1 MLRSFV
7 KKNKG
12 AGGSSAGFLP
22 GFEHRY
28 EARRN
33 SALNRPH
40 LKLRLN
46 G

>member
-12 AGGSSAGFLP
+12 AGGSSAGFIP

-33 SALNRPH
+33 FPLNIVN
-40 LKLRLN
+40 LKLTLN